1 MKISIWYLFVD
12 NFTNFLN
19 EDWGILQKANFPYGV
34 EPRDVEAGIAE
45 SRIGDASLWEIRM
58 GVDFRF

>member
-1 MKISIWYLFVD
+1 MKI
-12 NFTNFLN
+12 
-19 EDWGILQKANFPYGV
+19 GRILQKANFPYGV